1 MIVVT
6 CQILLTILRSVRC
19 LDSFGEPL
27 QVGAGWS
34 CFLVELHGE
43 IVMLVG
49 TQHPAPLL
57 QVLTASRKRQAQ
69 DLVGRRAM
77 FMTPVATA

>member
-6 CQILLTILRSVRC
+6 CQMLVTISRSVRC

-34 CFLVELHGE
+34 RFLLELHGE
-43 IVMLVG
+43 IVVPAS
-49 TQHPAPLL
+49 TKHPAPLL
-57 QVLTASRKRQAQ
+57 QMLTASRKRQAQ
-69 DLVGRRAM
+69 DLVGRMAM
-77 FMTPVATA
+77 FMTTVATA